1 MIHLNLNSAITQLK
15 EYNATRVLVQIPEGL
30 KTRTEDISELLKD
43 FEVVINMDPCFGACD
58 LKEAEAEILDCDALL
73 HIGHSAF
80 QKKTKMNVVYAPLP
94 YTLNEFEEVA
104 EKLINYLK
112 ENKINNV
119 GLTTTV
125 QFLDYLP
132 KLKEKLIEQGITG
145 NTASGN
151 RTIEGQLLGCNYSA
165 ADVEGELIV
174 YFGDGLF
181 HPLGSAFSSKKEVVI
196 VNPFTK
202 EISSLGEE
210 KDKFLKQRIS
220 LIIGAKEMK
229 KFAILV
235 STKTGQS
242 RSKVA
247 FEIKKKLEEHG
258 KRTIIYSAD
267 MLSPENLLGIDAEVL
282 VNTACPRIA
291 LDDFKNYKQIVLNYY
306 EIDYLFGK
314 EFEEYEIPKE
324 F

>member
-1 MIHLNLNSAITQLK
+1 MIHLNLETAIANLK
-15 EYNATRVLVQIPEGL
+15 ESGAARVLVQIPEGL
-30 KTRTEDISELLKD
+30 KTRTEEIAEALKD
-43 FEVVINMDPCFGACD
+43 FEIIINMDPCFGACD
-58 LKEAEAEILDCDALL
+58 LKESEAEKLGCNALL

-80 QKKTKMNVVYAPLP
+80 QKETKMNVIYAPLP
-94 YTLNEFEEVA
+94 YSLEDFDEIA
-104 EKLINYLK
+104 EKLANYLK
-112 ENKINNV
+112 EKKVNSV

-132 KLKEKLIEQGITG
+132 KLKEKLAEQGITG
-145 NTASGN
+145 NTSSGN
-151 RTIEGQLLGCNYSA
+151 RTVAGQLLGCNYSA
-165 ADVEGELIV
+165 ADVEGELII

-181 HPLGSAFSSKKEVVI
+181 HPLGAAFSSKKEVVI

-202 EISSLGEE
+202 EISSLGED
-210 KDKFLKQRIS
+210 KNKFLKQRIS

-229 KFAILV
+229 KFAVLV
-235 STKTGQS
+235 STKQGQS

-247 FEIKKKLEEHG
+247 FEVKRKLEENG
-258 KRTIIYSAD
+258 KKVIIYSAD
-267 MLSPENLLGIDAEVL
+267 MLSPENLLGIEAEVL
-282 VNTACPRIA
+282 VNTACPRIS

-314 EFEEYEIPKE
+314 EFENYAIPKE